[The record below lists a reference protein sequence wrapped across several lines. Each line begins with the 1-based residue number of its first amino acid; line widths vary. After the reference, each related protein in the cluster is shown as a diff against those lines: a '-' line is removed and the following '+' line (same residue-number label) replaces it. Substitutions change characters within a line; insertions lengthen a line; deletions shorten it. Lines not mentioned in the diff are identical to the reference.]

1 MGEYE
6 YCRWGSCVYTTTNN
20 MFDVMRDLTR
30 RDVDPVQAVVPSHIL
45 VNMYHNQPLLMMC
58 WKNWDITLLILHLCD

>member
-6 YCRWGSCVYTTTNN
+6 CCRWGSCVYTTTTN

-30 RDVDPVQAVVPSHIL
+30 DGVDPVQAVVPP
-45 VNMYHNQPLLMMC
+45 HN
-58 WKNWDITLLILHLCD
+58 